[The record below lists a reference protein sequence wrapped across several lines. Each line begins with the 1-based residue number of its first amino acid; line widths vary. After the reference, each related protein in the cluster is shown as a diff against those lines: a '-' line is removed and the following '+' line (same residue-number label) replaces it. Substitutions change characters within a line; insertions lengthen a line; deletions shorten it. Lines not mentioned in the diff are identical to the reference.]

1 MNPIR
6 ISAAVLFLLF
16 ATFAYTQEQ
25 REEPPSKQEGAKP
38 SKETKESKPSKA
50 EKQDMK
56 QDSKQDMKQDSKQD
70 MKQDSKQDMKQDSK
84 KPAKEG
90 ASEQTQ
96 ERHGRPAGKSAHIPD
111 AKFHASFGRQHTFV
125 VRQPVIVEGQPR
137 FQYSG
142 YWFEIVDPWPA
153 GWAYT
158 DDCYIDF
165 VDGEYVLVD
174 MLHPGVSVVLFV
186 VM

>member
-1 MNPIR
+1 MKTIR

-16 ATFAYTQEQ
+16 ATFAYAQEQ
-25 REEPPSKQEGAKP
+25 REEPLPKQEEAKP

-56 QDSKQDMKQDSKQD
+56 QDT
-70 MKQDSKQDMKQDSK
+70 K
-84 KPAKEG
+84 KSAKEG
-90 ASEQTQ
+90 VSQQTQ

-111 AKFHASFGRQHTFV
+111 AKFRASFGRQHTFV
-125 VRQPVIVEGQPR
+125 VKQPVIVEGQPR

-142 YWFEIVDPWPA
+142 YWFEITDPWPA

-165 VDGEYVLVD
+165 VDGEYFLFDV
-174 MLHPGVSVVLFV
+174 LHPGISVALFV
-186 VM
+186 VI